1 MSDEEDEPRMVHD
14 QPYDE
19 SMDIVDGEDVA
30 SVYTPQASS
39 RRPAAPDSNYASGG
53 SKFLRERPMH
63 HRPDES
69 PYASPRNDDHD
80 ETQGDSDSDQG
91 SSQALHDAGNGQ
103 KEYKAPDP
111 NAYDPKMYRDLPV
124 SAEIKDL
131 FKYIDKYQPQ
141 DIILETKLKPFVPE
155 YVPAIGDIDA
165 FLKVP
170 RPDGKEDSLGLIV
183 LDEPSSRQSDPH
195 VLGLQMLYTSNQP
208 IAKALPTNVRH
219 VVHADKNPKAIEEW
233 IHNISKLQKSKTGD
247 TVQYRRP
254 MPDVDSLMQEWPSE
268 FEDLLRE
275 TAVPPADA
283 DVDLPTY
290 IDIACALLD
299 IPVYESRVQ
308 SLHALFTLYLDFK
321 NSEHFKAMMNVSDSP
336 MRRGGNDDSADRM
349 NLFLSI
355 TFHLLLSRLYGIDRM
370 KTREV
375 IQ

>member
-39 RRPAAPDSNYASGG
+39 RRPAGLGSPRSGLKHSKIPPVPGSFLLNIVILYGFTSNLLAPDSNYASGG

-268 FEDLLRE
+268 FED
-275 TAVPPADA
+275 
-283 DVDLPTY
+283 
-290 IDIACALLD
+290 
-299 IPVYESRVQ
+299 
-308 SLHALFTLYLDFK
+308 
-321 NSEHFKAMMNVSDSP
+321 
-336 MRRGGNDDSADRM
+336 
-349 NLFLSI
+349 
-355 TFHLLLSRLYGIDRM
+355 
-370 KTREV
+370 
-375 IQ
+375 